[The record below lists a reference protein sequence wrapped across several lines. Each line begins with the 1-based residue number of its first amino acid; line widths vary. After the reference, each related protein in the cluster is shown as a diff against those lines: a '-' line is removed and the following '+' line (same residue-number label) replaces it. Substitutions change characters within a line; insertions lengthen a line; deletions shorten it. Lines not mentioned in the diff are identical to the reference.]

1 MRPASP
7 ASGPSH
13 TSMCRPSRSTS
24 RWRRLPV
31 SCADSPPHFVFPR
44 WRTFQSSC
52 YNADIITGKPMDVV
66 SFAQISRIL
75 ELTDSLG
82 LNREWVEIPLSPERP
97 GQVRRLPNGKLEIIV
112 DADRPF
118 EEWLGSLPMQIQ
130 SAQGT

>member
-1 MRPASP
+1 MTAQPTDA
-7 ASGPSH
+7 
-13 TSMCRPSRSTS
+13 
-24 RWRRLPV
+24 L
-31 SCADSPPHFVFPR
+31 
-44 WRTFQSSC
+44 
-52 YNADIITGKPMDVV
+52 

-82 LNREWVEIPLSPERP
+82 LNREWVEIPLAPERP

-118 EEWLGSLPMQIQ
+118 EEWLGTLSAQIQ